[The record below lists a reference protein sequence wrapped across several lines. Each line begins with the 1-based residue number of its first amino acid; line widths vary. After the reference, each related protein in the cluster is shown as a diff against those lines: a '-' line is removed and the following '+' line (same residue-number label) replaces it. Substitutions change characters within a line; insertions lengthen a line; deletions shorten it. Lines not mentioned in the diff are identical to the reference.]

1 MSQENKD
8 SQENNLEHLTGTS
21 DEHYDLVSV
30 LYHSLEVAETYG
42 IYIEDAEEAGDQELV
57 DFFREIQNQ
66 NRQIVVR
73 AKKLLQQRLNSSSA

>member
-1 MSQENKD
+1 MSQEN
-8 SQENNLEHLTGTS
+8 NIEHITDTS

-30 LYHSLEVAETYG
+30 LYHSLEVAETYD

-57 DFFREIQNQ
+57 EFFRDIQNQ

-73 AKKLLQQRLNSSSA
+73 AKQLLKQRLNNA